1 MGSPVGRKISDNK
14 NLTFQTMKNLM
25 IRVGAVISGA
35 AFAIPA
41 FAIAD
46 TDGLIPSVDFV
57 VLSANASSIFA
68 QAIPVGLVV
77 AGLAL
82 GLGAIVWVTG
92 LLKTAFRRRS
102 M

>member
-1 MGSPVGRKISDNK
+1 
-14 NLTFQTMKNLM
+14 MKNLM
-25 IRVGAVISGA
+25 IRVGAVSA
-35 AFAIPA
+35 ALGSIGVPA

-46 TDGLIPSVDFV
+46 TDGLIPSVDFT

-82 GLGAIVWVTG
+82 GLGAIVWVTS

>member
-1 MGSPVGRKISDNK
+1 
-14 NLTFQTMKNLM
+14 M
-25 IRVGAVISGA
+25 IRAGMVSAAMGAVGV
-35 AFAIPA
+35 PV

-57 VLSANASSIFA
+57 ALSANASSIFA

>member
-1 MGSPVGRKISDNK
+1 
-14 NLTFQTMKNLM
+14 MKNLM
-25 IRVGAVISGA
+25 IRVSAVVAGA
-35 AFAIPA
+35 AAYGVNV